1 MKIIEIFESLQGEGP
16 KIGAPSLFLRVCG
29 CNMRC
34 QFNCKTQDD
43 KDSLKK
49 EWEEAENSVYYGKKL
64 KDLKLLDK
72 GCDSYP
78 AILPNIYNTLA
89 KEYDNQQLAD
99 VILKTEA
106 QVIIFTGGEP
116 LLQTEDIIKIKNI
129 VEKQKEEDLVYRIN
143 WDKTWWFET
152 NGTVDIV
159 PVLKE
164 GFNLVISPKLDY
176 MSLKQKEVFLNNLK
190 LATDNRYKNSIYF
203 KFVVQDEE
211 QLRDLVDNEG
221 WIKQVRTK
229 TYIMPQGSQLD
240 NDFLERSTKIAD
252 KCIELGLNFTPR
264 LQNYLW
270 KNDWGK

>member
-34 QFNCKTQDD
+34 SFNCKTKEDRD
-43 KDSLKK
+43 NLEK
-49 EWEEAENSVYYGKKL
+49 EWKEAENSVYYGKKL

-89 KEYDNQQLAD
+89 EEYDNQRLANI
-99 VILKTEA
+99 ILKTAA

-116 LLQTEDIIKIKNI
+116 LLQAESIIEVKKI
-129 VEKQKEEDLVYRIN
+129 VEEQVEEDLVYRIN

-152 NGTVDIV
+152 NGTVDIE

-164 GFNLVISPKLDY
+164 NFNLVISPKLDY
-176 MSLKQKEVFLNNLK
+176 MNLKQKEVFLNNLK
-190 LATDNRYKNSIYF
+190 IAKDSTYKNSIYF
-203 KFVVQDEE
+203 KFVVQDVE
-211 QLRDLVDNEG
+211 QLKDLVDNEG
-221 WIKQVRTK
+221 WIKQVKTQ